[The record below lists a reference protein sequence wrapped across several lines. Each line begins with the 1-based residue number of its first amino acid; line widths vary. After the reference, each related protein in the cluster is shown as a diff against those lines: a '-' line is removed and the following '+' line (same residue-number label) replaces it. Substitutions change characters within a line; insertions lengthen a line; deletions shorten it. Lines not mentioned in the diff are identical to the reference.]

1 MSDKNT
7 TDNHLS
13 EPQTVYNKTV
23 FGSFQS
29 FEEANE
35 ADAAYMATLSG
46 EQHLS
51 NVTELIAAMYKQ
63 ELKEPFDKTIRTK

>member
-1 MSDKNT
+1 MSKKVK
-7 TDNHLS
+7 TDNHLN
-13 EPQTVYNKTV
+13 EPQTVYNKTA
-23 FGSFQS
+23 FGSYHS

-35 ADAAYMATLSG
+35 ADAAFMATLSG